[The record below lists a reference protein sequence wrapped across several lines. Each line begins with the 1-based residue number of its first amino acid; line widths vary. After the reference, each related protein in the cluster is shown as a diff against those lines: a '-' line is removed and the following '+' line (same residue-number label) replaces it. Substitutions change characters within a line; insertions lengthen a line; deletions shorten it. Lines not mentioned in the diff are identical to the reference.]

1 MNALKKTGVLL
12 LILACIFV
20 GSACSVQ
27 NDVPQVESKPA
38 ICGIWQMKINLTD
51 EVNSR
56 FSQIIGDDLV
66 LPETDIQLIYT
77 MDIREGEE
85 IIMSMTLDED
95 SLDEYYEDL
104 CDVVVDFAISYVAED
119 GMSQQELE
127 DKCQT
132 EYGMSLREYVLSSLM
147 DNTPVSSEWIPSVSE
162 NGFYRIDGNKLWIAE
177 GKESLS
183 NTQSYMIFN
192 LQGDTLTIDSVGSN
206 GEELSG
212 ESADLFGHK
221 LPWKFDRVG

>member
-1 MNALKKTGVLL
+1 MNALKKTAVLL
-12 LILACIFV
+12 LLTCILV
-20 GSACSVQ
+20 SSACSARD
-27 NDVPQVESKPA
+27 DVTQVESKPA
-38 ICGIWQMKINLTD
+38 ICGLWQMKINLTD

-56 FSQIIGDDLV
+56 FAQIIGDDIV
-66 LPETDIQLIYT
+66 LPETDIHLIYT

-85 IIMSMTLDED
+85 ITMSLTVDED

-147 DNTPVSSEWIPSVSE
+147 ENTPVSSEWIPSMTE
-162 NGFYRIDGNKLWIAE
+162 NGFYRIDGDKLWIAE
-177 GKESLS
+177 DKESLS
-183 NTQSYMIFN
+183 DTQSYMVFS
-192 LQGDTLTIDSVGSN
+192 LQGDTLSINSIGSD
-206 GEELSG
+206 GEEISG

-221 LPWKFDRVG
+221 LPWKFDKVG